1 MGLIR
6 SAIVIGAVVAILPS
20 DKAQQARLFE
30 NAANAAHWTLT
41 FCARNPEACERG
53 AELWGSFREKADFAV
68 RVAYDMASQAIT
80 ASSKGEAGAPVP
92 GPVRLDAEP
101 RAIDRGTLN
110 GRDLAPAWRGGARPA
125 SAPRQG
131 A

>member
-6 SAIVIGAVVAILPS
+6 SAVVIGAVVAIMPS

-41 FCARNPEACERG
+41 FCARNPDACERG

-68 RVAYDMASQAIT
+68 RVAYDVASQAMAT
-80 ASSKGEAGAPVP
+80 SSKGEPGPAA

-101 RAIDRGTLN
+101 RAVDRGTLS
-110 GRDLAPAWRGGARPA
+110 GRDLQPAWRGTRAV